1 MFDLSHQQ
9 GRPFANRG
17 ASRPG
22 SDASAGEVNLQR
34 PPWKNRHT
42 LGTILGLLCNQR
54 PPGSDYLLGIGTLE
68 PKVGIWSSCPIR
80 AECLCK
86 AIEGVGSRPV
96 AMALGSAALFV
107 LTLTVHAAGTCPG
120 EKDSKSLRAG

>member
-1 MFDLSHQQ
+1 MREGEREKERAIDRQ
-9 GRPFANRG
+9 
-17 ASRPG
+17 
-22 SDASAGEVNLQR
+22 SDRE
-34 PPWKNRHT
+34 RHT
-42 LGTILGLLCNQR
+42 YT
-54 PPGSDYLLGIGTLE
+54 
-68 PKVGIWSSCPIR
+68 
-80 AECLCK
+80 ECLCK